1 MTVIL
6 VVMRYR
12 HRKRM
17 AELNTV
23 DDDLA
28 YQAAILYTYL
38 ASYYRFYFKFKV
50 IVRYRYYM
58 YQQ

>member
-1 MTVIL
+1 MLIIL

-12 HRKRM
+12 HHKRM

-28 YQAAILYTYL
+28 YQVSFDIYKINNVL
-38 ASYYRFYFKFKV
+38 V
-50 IVRYRYYM
+50 IFTICTCVRI
-58 YQQ
+58 

>member
-1 MTVIL
+1 LFSGILVLIIL

-12 HRKRM
+12 HHKRM

-28 YQAAILYTYL
+28 YQVSFDIYTKK
-38 ASYYRFYFKFKV
+38 SNH
-50 IVRYRYYM
+50 ISDISTCVRI
-58 YQQ
+58 

>member
-17 AELNTV
+17 AELNAV
-23 DDDLA
+23 DLDYQDEMVGLRA
-28 YQAAILYTYL
+28 QAAGDSTL
-38 ASYYRFYFKFKV
+38 R
-50 IVRYRYYM
+50 
-58 YQQ
+58 

>member
-28 YQAAILYTYL
+28 YQAAILYIWHLILGFT
-38 ASYYRFYFKFKV
+38 
-50 IVRYRYYM
+50 
-58 YQQ
+58 

>member
-1 MTVIL
+1 MLIIL

-12 HRKRM
+12 HHKRM

-28 YQAAILYTYL
+28 YQVYL
-38 ASYYRFYFKFKV
+38 NNCEINNSVIHISDISTCVRIQKKDYR
-50 IVRYRYYM
+50 
-58 YQQ
+58 

>member
-1 MTVIL
+1 LDAYGTYLLFVAGMLVIMIL

-28 YQAAILYTYL
+28 YQVPIGYCCKH
-38 ASYYRFYFKFKV
+38 FP
-50 IVRYRYYM
+50 M
-58 YQQ
+58 P